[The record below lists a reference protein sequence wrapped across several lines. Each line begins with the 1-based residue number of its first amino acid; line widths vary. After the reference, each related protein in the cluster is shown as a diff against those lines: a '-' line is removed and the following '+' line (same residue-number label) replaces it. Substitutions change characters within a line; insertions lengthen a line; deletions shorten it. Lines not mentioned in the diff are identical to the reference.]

1 MPTTAENHGFRCGY
15 VGLVGRPNAGKSTLL
30 NRLLGAKLA
39 ITSAKPQTTRNRVAG
54 VHTDER
60 MQAVLVD
67 TPGVHEGWTELNK
80 EMVGCAYGVLAEVD
94 LVCWVMDVNVLR
106 ERIERTGAC
115 LGEADRVLAERVR
128 KSGAHLVVAVNK
140 LDTIPTPEVLP
151 VLEHVGRELSPRAA
165 VPISAKDGVSCD
177 LLLEAFYDALPE
189 GEALYPED
197 EWAQVTERFM
207 VAELIREQL
216 FLRLDQE
223 LPYATFVDVIQ
234 FDESKRETTGLIR
247 IFADILV
254 ERSSQK
260 GIVIG
265 KGGQMLK
272 SIGSGARKELQPLL
286 DARVYLEL
294 RVKVVPDWSKS
305 ARGLRRVG
313 FRAQ

>member
-1 MPTTAENHGFRCGY
+1 MR
-15 VGLVGRPNAGKSTLL
+15 VRRVGRG
-30 NRLLGAKLA
+30 RLG
-39 ITSAKPQTTRNRVAG
+39 
-54 VHTDER
+54 
-60 MQAVLVD
+60 
-67 TPGVHEGWTELNK
+67 
-80 EMVGCAYGVLAEVD
+80 
-94 LVCWVMDVNVLR
+94 CWVMDVNVLR
-106 ERIERTGAC
+106 ERIERTGAVSAKPTSA
-115 LGEADRVLAERVR
+115 GGARA

-140 LDTIPTPEVLP
+140 LDTIPASRGPP
-151 VLEHVGRELSPRAA
+151 VLEHGSRAL
-165 VPISAKDGVSCD
+165 AKGGGADLCHGVSCD
-177 LLLEAFYDALPE
+177 LLLGVLRRSSE
-189 GEALYPED
+189 EALYPED
-197 EWAQVTERFM
+197 EWAQVTAVYGGR
-207 VAELIREQL
+207 VDSGATV
-216 FLRLDQE
+216 LRLDQE

-272 SIGSGARKELQPLL
+272 SIGSGARTELQPLL

>member
-1 MPTTAENHGFRCGY
+1 MSTTVEDEAFRCGY

-54 VHTDER
+54 VHTDQR

-67 TPGVHEGWTELNK
+67 TPGVHSGWTELNK

-106 ERIERTGAC
+106 ERITRTGAC
-115 LGEADRVLAERVR
+115 LGEAERELAERIKR
-128 KSGAHLVVAVNK
+128 SGSQLVVAVNK
-140 LDTIPTPEVLP
+140 LDTISTPEVLP
-151 VLEHVGRELSPRAA
+151 VLEHIARELSPTAA
-165 VPISAKDGVSCD
+165 VPISAKEGVSCD
-177 LLLEAFYDALPE
+177 LLLEAFYQALPL
-189 GEALYPED
+189 GAALYPED

-207 VAELIREQL
+207 VSELIREQL

-234 FDESKRETTGLIR
+234 FDESKRETKGLIR

-272 SIGSGARKELQPLL
+272 GIGSAARKELQPLL
-286 DARVYLEL
+286 DSKVYLEL
-294 RVKVVPDWSKS
+294 RVKVVPDWSRS
-305 ARGLRRVG
+305 VRGLRRVG
-313 FRAQ
+313 FRA